1 MHWFNLYAIIGGMPE
16 AVKIFAET
24 RDIVALND
32 VYETLVQ
39 AYKDDAEK
47 YVIGNK
53 LTDAVRFILSYGWA
67 FAGETITLGNFA
79 NSGYKSREVGEAFRL
94 LKKPCF

>member
-67 FAGETITLGNFA
+67 FAGETITLGTLDI
-79 NSGYKSREVGEAFRL
+79 SRAKWAKPSAY